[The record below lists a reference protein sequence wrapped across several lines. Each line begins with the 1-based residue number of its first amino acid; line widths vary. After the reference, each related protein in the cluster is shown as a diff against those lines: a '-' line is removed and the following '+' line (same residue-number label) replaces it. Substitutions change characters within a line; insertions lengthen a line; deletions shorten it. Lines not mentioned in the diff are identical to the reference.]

1 MITGLHTFASAKP
14 LRALERPATVM
25 YTLGCFFASYL
36 YGLRCGSNPH
46 LKELQKTGRGLVGG
60 SNSHL
65 TGNSIGLARQHDGQT
80 RYLHGLLNLLTMSQI
95 ALRAHENNNK
105 RSRHG

>member
-36 YGLRCGSNPH
+36 CGSACGYYNY

-65 TGNSIGLARQHDGQT
+65 TGNSIGLARYRIRHTQ
-80 RYLHGLLNLLTMSQI
+80 YLHSLLNLLAMRQI

>member
-36 YGLRCGSNPH
+36 CGSACGYYNY
-46 LKELQKTGRGLVGG
+46 LKELRRRAGVLWAEAI
-60 SNSHL
+60 L
-65 TGNSIGLARQHDGQT
+65 I
-80 RYLHGLLNLLTMSQI
+80 SQAI
-95 ALRAHENNNK
+95 P
-105 RSRHG
+105 